1 MKYDFEKLEN
11 KVLQCKYKTIEEIN
25 IKEIDKLE
33 NIKIDEN
40 KKGNERIL
48 DFLEKCKNPY
58 VFNVNGTIVR
68 LQFSDN
74 CSITAEQCISRVLKN
89 EYMK

>member
-1 MKYDFEKLEN
+1 MSERD
-11 KVLQCKYKTIEEIN
+11 
-25 IKEIDKLE
+25 D
-33 NIKIDEN
+33 KIDQIIKQIDEYGS
-40 KKGNERIL
+40 K
-48 DFLEKCKNPY
+48 FL
-58 VFNVNGTIVR
+58 R

>member
-1 MKYDFEKLEN
+1 MKYDIEYLQNKL
-11 KVLQCKYKTIEEIN
+11 LQCKDKQIENIN
-25 IKEIDKLE
+25 INEIDKFDDI
-33 NIKIDEN
+33 NIDEN
-40 KKGNERIL
+40 KKGKERIL
-48 DFLEKCKNPY
+48 DFLLKCKNPY
-58 VFNVNGTIVR
+58 TFKVNGTIVR